1 MRRIGGIVLTV
12 AIAAAACSRA
22 PEPKRYEVRGQIL
35 SFDPQRN
42 EVVVDHEDIEGF
54 MPAMVMPYK
63 VQNPSLLEGKKPGD
77 IVTATLVVEEV
88 DYYLTTLTTTGHE
101 PITTP
106 VPAPLTDILLDGD
119 LVPDH
124 ALVDQTDKPLPMQSL
139 RGHRVALTFMYT
151 RCPLPDFCPLMDKH
165 FADVQAQIKKS
176 PDLAD
181 VQLVSVTLDPEFD
194 TPAVLAQHAKNLG
207 AESRTLAFRHG
218 ESGRGARLREAPRR
232 HRRTRGNG
240 RCARA
245 QPEDRGHRFPG
256 SPRQGLLRQHVVAGG
271 ARCRSQSDSPS
282 HALTERAR
290 RLSRC
295 TRANGGSSRVC
306 VRRPRCR
313 TG

>member
-12 AIAAAACSRA
+12 AMAAAACSRA

-63 VQNPSLLEGKKPGD
+63 VENPSLLEGKKPGD

-101 PITTP
+101 PIKTP
-106 VPAPLTDILLDGD
+106 VTAPLTDILLDGD

-194 TPAVLAQHAKNLG
+194 TPAVLAQHAKKLG
-207 AESRTLAFRHG
+207 ADPARWHFATGSPDEVLAFAKRLGVIAEPG
-218 ESGRGARLREAPRR
+218 ETAVALVHNLRTAVIDSQGRLVKAYSGNMWSPAELVADLKATPPP
-232 HRRTRGNG
+232 TR
-240 RCARA
+240 
-245 QPEDRGHRFPG
+245 
-256 SPRQGLLRQHVVAGG
+256 
-271 ARCRSQSDSPS
+271 
-282 HALTERAR
+282 
-290 RLSRC
+290 
-295 TRANGGSSRVC
+295 
-306 VRRPRCR
+306 
-313 TG
+313 